1 MTITLAV
8 IFGFMFFLLIL
19 NKGHLFFLSIFSFL
33 AAAAISFG
41 VGYAL
46 AVFVVALMGP
56 ILKLLLGVAGGIL
69 ALVLLS
75 GLFTKE

>member
-8 IFGFMFFLLIL
+8 IFGFMVFMLML

-33 AAAAISFG
+33 AAATISFG

-46 AVFVVALMGP
+46 AVCVVSLMGP
-56 ILKLLLGVAGGIL
+56 ILKILLGILGGIL
-69 ALVLLS
+69 GLVLLV